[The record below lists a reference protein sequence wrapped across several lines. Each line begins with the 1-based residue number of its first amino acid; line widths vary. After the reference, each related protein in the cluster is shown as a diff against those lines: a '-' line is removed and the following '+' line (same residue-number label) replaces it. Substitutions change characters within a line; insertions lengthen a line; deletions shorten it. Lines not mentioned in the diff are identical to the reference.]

1 MKKLLLFA
9 LCLPMIVF
17 GQNVNIPDANFKAY
31 LVGEPLINTNGD
43 TEIQVSEATA
53 FNDGIYCDN
62 MNISDLTGIE
72 AFTSIIYLL
81 CQNNQL
87 SSLYLADNTS
97 LYALVCSNNQLTSL
111 DFSNGNNTMTN
122 SMEFKCYGNP
132 NLFCINVDDPVFS
145 TATWVNIDSQI
156 QFSTNCATEIYGCT
170 DSLACNYNATA
181 TIDDGSCVYPTN
193 DTLTITACDSY
204 DWLHFDDTNSWST
217 ITETQSGIYTS
228 TLWGGFTN
236 SGCDSIFTLDLTIIN
251 SSPPEANSTDTTV
264 FCSYTWPVNGQTYY
278 SSIGTVYHTDI
289 SIYGCDSMSQLNLT
303 IDTIVYNTTNI
314 TACDEYVWPV
324 SAITYNTSGTY
335 TWVGTN
341 SNGCTQTDTLNLT
354 ITNAIVTDT
363 RTECDSYSCQ
373 WYDSA
378 TYSWYTTSFS
388 QSGVYTYIWHD
399 TLNLVC
405 DTTFILDLTINNST
419 SNTTT
424 ASACDTYYTW
434 SVDGTA
440 YTTSGTYTDVSTN
453 VNGCTHTETLNL
465 TVNSSTSNTTTATAC
480 DTYTWAVDGNTYLTS
495 GTYVEISI
503 VPTGSC
509 PQIDTLNLIINNSTT
524 STDTQVS
531 CDAYTWIDGLTYVS
545 SNNSATHTI
554 PNASGCDS
562 IITLNLTLNNSS
574 IGTTIATSCDTYT
587 WAVDGTAYTTSG
599 TYTDVSTNANGCTH
613 TETLNLTV
621 NSSTSNTTTATACET
636 YTWAVD
642 GTAYT
647 TSGTYT
653 DVSTN
658 ANGCTHTE
666 TLNLTVNSSTSN
678 TTTATACETYTWAV
692 DGTAYTT
699 SGTYTDVSTNANGC
713 THTETL
719 NLTVNSILASINQSG
734 DSLFA
739 TTTPIGLNA
748 DWYNIQTE
756 NGSTRIWLMEE
767 GVSSFTPTFECSY
780 FIVVSDNGCADTSE
794 TYYFGAT
801 AKRIGSLVTSPN
813 PTRGLINVKFEN
825 TKNQFVYLHL
835 MNGSGVKLDDFIT
848 KENELTINLS
858 KYPSGTYYLYFDSSA
873 AKQGCNPEDTELI
886 TTKIILNK

>member
-621 NSSTSNTTTATACET
+621 NS
-636 YTWAVD
+636 
-642 GTAYT
+642 
-647 TSGTYT
+647 
-653 DVSTN
+653 
-658 ANGCTHTE
+658 
-666 TLNLTVNSSTSN
+666 
-678 TTTATACETYTWAV
+678 
-692 DGTAYTT
+692 
-699 SGTYTDVSTNANGC
+699 
-713 THTETL
+713 
-719 NLTVNSILASINQSG
+719 ILASINQSG